1 MTESRKV
8 QNQLNFFSDSIS
20 KGISHKRNDKSI
32 FNKSHNEVKE
42 DKKDDEDKKTVSD
55 FDNNNDDDEDK
66 INILTKDQ
74 FHEMKKKIDKNENN
88 NINEN
93 ILEESGELK
102 DSFCDNILENIKKF
116 REGGQNDE

>member
-1 MTESRKV
+1 M
-8 QNQLNFFSDSIS
+8 
-20 KGISHKRNDKSI
+20 
-32 FNKSHNEVKE
+32 
-42 DKKDDEDKKTVSD
+42 DEDATEPFLKEKELSKAEVG
-55 FDNNNDDDEDK
+55 
-66 INILTKDQ
+66 NILTKDQ